1 MEGIGGVAV
10 ATITPFKSG
19 GDEIDYG
26 MIEKHLELIG
36 REGAHGIVPAGT
48 NGEFPS
54 LTLDEKKKVL
64 EVAAAA
70 RGNMYM
76 IAGCGSCSLPEVLD
90 LVSFAQ
96 DSGAD
101 AALVVPPFYFRDAG
115 EDGII
120 SFYRRVLSATSLP
133 IVLYSIPMYSG
144 LAISDRMIESL
155 LDHGNLSGIKDSGG
169 DPARTREL
177 IGRYPQLKIFGGS
190 DSLAGEAVAGGA
202 AGLISGVA
210 NAFPGLIRD
219 LWEARGGRGD
229 AAAVGRK
236 VSDVRKV
243 LAAFPWV
250 AATKAALELKGLP
263 ESHVR
268 PPLLDLT
275 GKQKEE
281 LKAALAELGVV

>member
-1 MEGIGGVAV
+1 
-10 ATITPFKSG
+10 
-19 GDEIDYG
+19 
-26 MIEKHLELIG
+26 
-36 REGAHGIVPAGT
+36 
-48 NGEFPS
+48 
-54 LTLDEKKKVL
+54 
-64 EVAAAA
+64 
-70 RGNMYM
+70 M